1 MSQSNYRGEWWLP
14 QDDAIKIKGNLE
26 LHNNINVLTLQGKGE
41 QFINFDFKKKDFFL
55 IGLLENGI
63 KKTLY
68 IQYIDRWNENFNQD
82 GYNVICV
89 LQIQFIF
96 EDIHITNK
104 NKLDE
109 IEFNN
114 IKVIF
119 SNIDNWFN
127 KYDLMTNDIVIKIK
141 DECNITITYKDTKSY
156 IIFKI
161 ESLKTKTLEHYLGLK
176 YILQGFFNFLTTD
189 KPVLVESF
197 IGELANSTQSTK
209 IRYRSTIREPMV
221 KVAVKRPFLFRY
233 NDIKNKFELTLNNW
247 FRFYNNKDVILDLYL
262 GAMYSNEIPISMRFL
277 TLFQSLESYH
287 AACLEPDSVNKQ
299 ERKYRIE
306 EIEKVI
312 DTIKNNPSVKDY
324 LKFIVNEKNS
334 PSLKERLEEVYD
346 KYESIFPKLT
356 SKVKDKG
363 TFIKTILKNRN
374 TITHASLSYNKLAN
388 DDDFF
393 WQVKNLELLLQL
405 CILTQIGFTNEEI
418 SQLYMVEKMRK

>member
-1 MSQSNYRGEWWLP
+1 VSQSNYRGEWWLP
-14 QDDAIKIKGNLE
+14 QDDSIKIKGNLE

-63 KKTLY
+63 KNTLY

-119 SNIDNWFN
+119 TNIDNWFN

-141 DECNITITYKDTKSY
+141 DECNITIAYKDTKSY

-161 ESLKTKTLEHYLGLK
+161 ESLKIKTLEHYLGLK

-197 IGELANSTQSTK
+197 IGELANSSQSTK
-209 IRYRSTIREPMV
+209 IKYRSTIDEPMV

-233 NDIKNKFELTLNNW
+233 DDIKNKFELTLNNW

-262 GAMYSNEIPISMRFL
+262 GAMYNNDLPLSMRFL
-277 TLFQSLESYH
+277 TVFQSLESYH
-287 AACLEPDSVNKQ
+287 AACLEHDSPKKQ

-312 DTIKNNPSVKDY
+312 DTIKNNQSVKDY

-334 PSLKERLEEVYD
+334 PSLKERLGEVYD
-346 KYESIFPKLT
+346 KYESIFPMLT

-363 TFIKTILKNRN
+363 TFIKTILKYRH

-393 WQVKNLELLLQL
+393 WQIKNLELLLQL
-405 CILTQIGFTNEEI
+405 CILTQVGFTNEDL
-418 SQLYMVEKMRK
+418 SKLYMIEKLRK